1 MFNKI
6 KKRNDHRKIFFDR
19 EFESFFR
26 FINKYS
32 TRQFAVMA
40 VIVATAVICTFEG
53 FEYIY
58 RQSVITRQTAVIQ
71 NEAVLIA
78 AEYSNYESLEAAEN
92 NDMNSR
98 LSSYSALNQIRIRI
112 VNLNYV
118 VSVDTY
124 SIDTNKTILNPRVFD
139 IFSNHKNSSGYD
151 KKTGNIQAAVPVYN
165 DSGTFIAVLVADLD
179 YTEIDAMFHD
189 VNSQN
194 NNIKLVIITICLAL
208 LIVGIYF
215 LNRPVKRVLDI
226 VSNVSAG
233 HTDERIPV
241 RSYTEIREIADDFN
255 NIMDRANETDQS
267 RAEFVSNVSHELKTP
282 ITSIKVLAESL
293 NTQLR
298 NAAIIELPSSGGIGM
313 RLKNARQ
320 RLIVQK

>member
-226 VSNVSAG
+226 V
-233 HTDERIPV
+233 
-241 RSYTEIREIADDFN
+241 
-255 NIMDRANETDQS
+255 
-267 RAEFVSNVSHELKTP
+267 
-282 ITSIKVLAESL
+282 
-293 NTQLR
+293 
-298 NAAIIELPSSGGIGM
+298 
-313 RLKNARQ
+313 
-320 RLIVQK
+320 